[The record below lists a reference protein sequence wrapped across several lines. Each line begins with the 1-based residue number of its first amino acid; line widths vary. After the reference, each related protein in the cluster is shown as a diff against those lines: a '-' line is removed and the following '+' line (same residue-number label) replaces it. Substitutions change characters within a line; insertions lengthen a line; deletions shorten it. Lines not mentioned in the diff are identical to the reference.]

1 MQTLPHLETL
11 TLYYWLMEL
20 FLENREEE
28 SENEPPHKQSKQQGA
43 EGGIDDIEV
52 QCRYTTMLHVAP
64 LKSPKQS
71 F

>member
-1 MQTLPHLETL
+1 
-11 TLYYWLMEL
+11 MEL

-52 QCRYTTMLHVAP
+52 RCRYTTMLHVAP